1 MLDHMADYVAELGSP
16 SLSFLFNYCRFHRSL
31 NAGDVRSDAP
41 LLVSMI
47 TSPTVPQSFHK
58 VLFGYLM
65 LLLADTPQVQIP
77 AENIYEL
84 ISFFRQYTIDNIDKE
99 DDTSEDTIRTLK
111 HLLLIRLSEAEIANA
126 CAS

>member
-1 MLDHMADYVAELGSP
+1 MLDHMATYVAELGSP
-16 SLSFLFNYCRFHRSL
+16 SLAFLFNYYRFHRSL

-47 TSPTVPQSFHK
+47 TSPNVPQKFHK

-65 LLLADTPQVQIP
+65 LILADTPQVQIP

-84 ISFFRQYTIDNIDKE
+84 ISFFRQYTIDNADKE
-99 DDTSEDTIRTLK
+99 DETSEDTIRSLK
-111 HLLLIRLSEAEIANA
+111 LLLLTRLAEAEIATA